1 MVRQFGCCVE
11 RLAPRCGQLK
21 AKGADVAI
29 GSLTRSPGLHLAF
42 IHGPEGVMVE
52 LVQRLDTQAIRV
64 FEGTLK
70 AHELLDACSCGSVT
84 GRPHGN
90 RIGHDRERGL
100 QGRLAQE
107 TADGGPIDPS
117 CALALYLAIESDP
130 GCGARGPNPKR
141 RGLHALRRPRSRW
154 SLRPAPIVYH
164 PDPLLEGRSPTSLSP
179 IRRGIVQWHA
189 HSLCD

>member
-107 TADGGPIDPS
+107 MAAQLI
-117 CALALYLAIESDP
+117 
-130 GCGARGPNPKR
+130 
-141 RGLHALRRPRSRW
+141 H
-154 SLRPAPIVYH
+154 PAPSRYTWRSKAIQAAAH
-164 PDPLLEGRSPTSLSP
+164 EDRTRSEGVCMRSA
-179 IRRGIVQWHA
+179 GHA
-189 HSLCD
+189 PAGH